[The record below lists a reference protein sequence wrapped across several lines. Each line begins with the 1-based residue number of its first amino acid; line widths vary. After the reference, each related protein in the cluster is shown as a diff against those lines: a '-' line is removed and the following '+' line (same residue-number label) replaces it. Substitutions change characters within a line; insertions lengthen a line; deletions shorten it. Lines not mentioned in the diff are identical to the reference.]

1 MTKRELQEIFTG
13 DPVKLAEI
21 DGKEFVLTGVSLGNV
36 ARIGAIVEDIYS
48 VVNVKDINLFDLGC
62 FLKDVAKIISIACN
76 NGKNPPH
83 QSDAELLLSGCDV
96 EELSL
101 MLNEVLR
108 RIEITPLY
116 EHFKFKFKGKSKKYP
131 GSGSLWSIVQ
141 SNAVMLKGWT
151 EDDLKWNVSFQN
163 LLMYGFVMPQI
174 EFDDNDK
181 SSEVETDENGNVDLF
196 EFFENR

>member
-48 VVNVKDINLFDLGC
+48 VVSAKDINLFDLGC
-62 FLKDVAKIISIACN
+62 FLKDVAKIISIACH
-76 NGKNPPH
+76 NGKDLPH
-83 QSDAELLLSGCDV
+83 QSDVELLLSGCNV
-96 EELSL
+96 AELSL
-101 MLNEVLR
+101 MLNEVVKRL
-108 RIEITPLY
+108 EITPLY

-141 SNAVMLKGWT
+141 TNAVMLKGWS
-151 EDDLKWNVSFQN
+151 EVDLKWNVSFQN
-163 LLMYGFVMPQI
+163 LIMYGLVFPPI
-174 EFDDNDK
+174 EFLERDRD
-181 SSEVETDENGNVDLF
+181 SGVETDEDGNVDLF